1 MGTVTSVSAS
11 SVKDSFSRCCVNPKF
26 LDRFYEIFL
35 GSHPTIAPM
44 FRNTDFARQKQLLRT
59 GLTMV
64 LMHATGNKVGTQGLD
79 RIGQSHSRKGLNID
93 PALYPNW
100 VESLI
105 KAVKECDPQCDRKME
120 EDWRDV
126 LKQGTALIASQY

>member
-1 MGTVTSVSAS
+1 MASVATSV
-11 SVKDSFSRCCVNPKF
+11 VKDSFSRCCVNPKF

-35 GSHPTIAPM
+35 SSHPAIAPM
-44 FRNTDFARQKQLLRT
+44 FRNTDFAKQKQLLRT

-64 LMHATGNKVGTQGLD
+64 LMHGEGNQVGTQGLG
-79 RIGQSHSRKGLNID
+79 RIGQSHSRKGLKID

-105 KAVKECDPQCDRKME
+105 KAVKECDPQCDKSLE
-120 EDWRDV
+120 EEWRTM
-126 LKQGTALIASQY
+126 LKKGTALIASQY